1 MKKVVSNYAFQN
13 YSLPS
18 RRFLVS
24 LFDAFLLALSS
35 FLLLLL
41 TMNVILPNIPSYQ
54 KKVND
59 VEEYRIAMVK
69 ISEEAGISL
78 YTNNEDGKYNSPDSI
93 DAMFKRYTAQHIL
106 RSYEEEPS
114 KWELIPEIEGY
125 EKADFSTDQF
135 SKFYVDYVDKYN
147 NYATTTNDVV
157 DLNGL
162 TNKAYLQRLLK
173 SKDTSYLAWADE
185 AYLGHPVDN
194 EDFLFLKAG
203 FAQNLYLYE
212 FKGET
217 SEPLASSRVYFY
229 TMYKT
234 IWNNASEELTSSQ
247 RFNDVYN
254 LYKDNYVYCTH
265 IASLATILVYL
276 FCFALA
282 FVLPAFIFRDRA
294 GTFGYRIFSL
304 AAIDFDKNNPAIWQI
319 LVRLLILSITNLP
332 ALLVASFLS
341 GGLSSSLMFP
351 LFDKGPSLLQILII
365 AAVLPVVNMFMVSL
379 SHFRR
384 STVEWAS
391 HTVVVDTRKDMAI
404 VEEDK
409 PKEDYTHSQINMVVT
424 DLPYIDSSTIPED
437 KVIEEEDANDGA
449 E

>member
-1 MKKVVSNYAFQN
+1 MKKTVSNYAFQN

-59 VEEYRIAMVK
+59 VEDYRIAMVK
-69 ISEEAGISL
+69 ISEEADIST
-78 YTNNEDGKYNSPDSI
+78 YTNNADGKYNSPDSLG
-93 DAMFKRYTAQHIL
+93 DMFKRYAAQHIL

-114 KWELIPEIEGY
+114 KWELTPELEGY
-125 EKADFSTDQF
+125 SKADFSTDQF
-135 SKFYVDYVDKYN
+135 AKFYVDYVSKYN
-147 NYATTTNDVV
+147 DYEGTTNDVV
-157 DLNGL
+157 NLGGL
-162 TNKAYLQRLLK
+162 TNKAYLQHLLK
-173 SKDTSYLAWADE
+173 TKDTSYLAWADE
-185 AYLGHPVDN
+185 AYLGHSVDS

-212 FKGET
+212 FKGEK
-217 SEPLASSRVYFY
+217 SEPIASSRGYFY

-234 IWNNASEELTSSQ
+234 IWDNATEELTNSK
-247 RFNDVYN
+247 RFNDTYN
-254 LYKDNYVYCTH
+254 LYKDNYVFCTH
-265 IASLATILVYL
+265 IASLATVLVYL
-276 FCFALA
+276 FCFLIV
-282 FVLPAFIFRDRA
+282 FMLPMLIFRDRA

-304 AAIDFDKNNPAIWQI
+304 AAIDYEKNNPVAWQ
-319 LVRLLILSITNLP
+319 VVVKLLILFFTNLP

-351 LFDKGPSLLQILII
+351 LFNNGPSLLQILIVT
-365 AAVLPVVNMFMVSL
+365 AVLPLVDMFMVSL
-379 SHFRR
+379 SHHRR
-384 STVEWAS
+384 SIAEWAS
-391 HTVVVDTRKDMAI
+391 HTVVVDTRKDMVI
-404 VEEDK
+404 VQEEK
-409 PKEDYTHSQINMVVT
+409 PQEDYTHSNVNMVVT

-437 KVIEEEDANDGA
+437 KIVNEEGGK
-449 E
+449 